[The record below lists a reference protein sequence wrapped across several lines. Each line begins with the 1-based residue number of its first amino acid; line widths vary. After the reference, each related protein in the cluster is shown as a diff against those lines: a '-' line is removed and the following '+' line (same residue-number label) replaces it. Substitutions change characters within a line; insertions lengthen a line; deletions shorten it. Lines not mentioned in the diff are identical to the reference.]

1 MNIEKIKEEHCM
13 EGCVLVAVEGCLIA
27 EVVYYAEQADAIRMA
42 EQLWPEMDHEID
54 DLKVFDLEEN
64 IVWKPPKE

>member
-1 MNIEKIKEEHCM
+1 M
-13 EGCVLVAVEGCLIA
+13 EGCVLVVVEGGLIA
-27 EVVYYAEQADAIRMA
+27 EVVYYPEQADATRMA
-42 EQLWPEMDHEID
+42 EQLWSDMDHEID